1 MVYKEVMILL
11 NEKCMGVIKVFIVP
25 LTEMTSLNS
34 IDGISK
40 IGSGSI
46 NIDDDKEKE
55 ESFADT
61 LKSAIMGVKELEMKS
76 QQDSYDLAMGKTD
89 DIEGIMIQSAKTTT
103 AIEIT
108 TQIVTRVVNTYKE
121 IMQMQI

>member
-1 MVYKEVMILL
+1 
-11 NEKCMGVIKVFIVP
+11 MGVIKVFIVP

-61 LKSAIMGVKELEMKS
+61 LKSADRKS
-76 QQDSYDLAMGKTD
+76 
-89 DIEGIMIQSAKTTT
+89 
-103 AIEIT
+103 
-108 TQIVTRVVNTYKE
+108 VV
-121 IMQMQI
+121 

>member
-1 MVYKEVMILL
+1 MILL